1 MTLEVLRKLA
11 KNESVDNIEESLQK
25 LLAVKIED
33 IKEDCR
39 EGSILSVLKRVL
51 MISYGDKPLTNTSDE
66 YINNYSLM
74 EIYLQSKEIAVKN
87 RKNKIQGFIEICD
100 LFKLSM
106 TNSEGTYFMLL
117 MYYFGLKLNDTQPMI
132 PGLFKTFLSVSNLR
146 IWNDEYMEILLDS
159 STNWIEPKECKGSY
173 EEQITYCSLNNVAYD
188 GIMTLPK
195 KTLYVSSS
203 TKPYVSF
210 VKNLIYS
217 ALFPERFNVI
227 VFQ

>member
-1 MTLEVLRKLA
+1 MSLEVLRKLS
-11 KNESVDNIEESLQK
+11 KNESVDDIDNALQK
-25 LLAVKIED
+25 LLSIKIED
-33 IKEDCR
+33 IKKDSR
-39 EGSILSVLKRVL
+39 EGHILSVLKRIR
-51 MISYGDKPLTNTSDE
+51 MISYGDKPLKNTSEE

-87 RKNKIQGFIEICD
+87 RKSLIQGFVEMCD
-100 LFKLSM
+100 LFKLSVSD
-106 TNSEGTYFMLL
+106 SEGTYFMLL

-132 PGLFKTFLSVSNLR
+132 PGLFKMFLSVSDLR
-146 IWNDEYMEILLDS
+146 VWNEEYMEILLDN
-159 STNWIEPKECKGSY
+159 STNWIEPEKCEGTY
-173 EEQITYCSLNNVAYD
+173 EEKLTYCSLNNVGYD
-188 GIMTLPK
+188 GIMTIPK

-217 ALFPERFNVI
+217 ALFAERFDVI